1 MSMTAKERMAI
12 TRQHMPEREPMERN
26 RDFLE
31 VNLGFSVALAQLEAN
46 RCLQC
51 KDRKC
56 VSGCP
61 VGIDIPGFLEKVSA
75 GDLRGAA
82 ELLLSA
88 NALPGITG
96 RVCPQE
102 EQCEQPASAARN
114 RSPGIWRLR
123 RLGPGSDMKQLI
135 PRSTGAA
142 WRSSAPTGWLTAPA
156 SGPQRPQCHGFEA
169 LHQPGGVLTYGIL
182 FRLPNNHRRRGGS
195 PAANGR

>member
-1 MSMTAKERMAI
+1 MA
-12 TRQHMPEREPMERN
+12 H
-26 RDFLE
+26 RDFRE

-102 EQCEQPASAARN
+102 EQCEQLCIRGKKGEPVAVGHLERFVADWAREN
-114 RSPGIWRLR
+114 L
-123 RLGPGSDMKQLI
+123 DMKQLI
-135 PRSTGAA
+135 GP
-142 WRSSAPTGWLTAPA
+142 PTGFRVAVVG
-156 SGPQRPQCHGFEA
+156 SDRPG
-169 LHQPGGVLTYGIL
+169 
-182 FRLPNNHRRRGGS
+182 
-195 PAANGR
+195 